1 MGRPFG
7 PGGNFLCALFF
18 IHGCRRILLIGQV
31 IRYPDVEDILLFPHL
46 DLNVEK
52 LTVRLDDV
60 QCQKYCGIKFLP
72 DLSKKAWFA
81 TSNGLKCASTI
92 FDDSDHNRNIYLWNP
107 LIQKYK
113 TLPDSPVPSPS
124 HGKLWEALA
133 FGFVPELIDYV
144 VVHIIKPYL
153 RPNRH
158 SIIIGVYSLNTNSWK
173 ECTDQDN
180 VFISKINSSE
190 DEVVFVNAAAIW
202 VGVNSEKHKILLR
215 FDTKT
220 NILTEIS
227 LPDWIANRSL
237 VPIPVIHL
245 FGQSIAY
252 FVWEDYESH
261 FDMWVLKDDPTNEFT
276 WEKKMCVCL
285 SEFIM
290 LQVLGV
296 RNNGGPILVKSYNL
310 ISYNLDN
317 HEANDFV
324 DSWRRWTEDSAPP
337 YVISPFVESLGLLN
351 ID

>member
-1 MGRPFG
+1 M
-7 PGGNFLCALFF
+7 
-18 IHGCRRILLIGQV
+18 RILIPMNQAAFRHQAQLLSLIAEALLRDYLVAAVSLQSLRTLALAV
-31 IRYPDVEDILLFPHL
+31 VDIYALL
-46 DLNVEK
+46 
-52 LTVRLDDV
+52 
-60 QCQKYCGIKFLP
+60 
-72 DLSKKAWFA
+72 AWFA

-158 SIIIGVYSLNTNSWK
+158 SVIIGVYSLNTNSWK

-227 LPDWIANRSL
+227 LPDWIANRSR

-276 WEKKMCVCL
+276 WEKKMCVGL

-290 LQVLGV
+290 LQVLG
-296 RNNGGPILVKSYNL
+296 ILVKSYNL
-310 ISYNLDN
+310 ILYNLDN

-337 YVISPFVESLGLLN
+337 YVISPFVESLVLLN